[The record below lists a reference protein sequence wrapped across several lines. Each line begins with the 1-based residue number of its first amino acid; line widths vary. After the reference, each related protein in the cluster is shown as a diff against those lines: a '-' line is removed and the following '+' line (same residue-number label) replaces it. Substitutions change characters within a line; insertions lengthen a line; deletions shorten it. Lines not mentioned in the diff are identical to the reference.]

1 MQIRPT
7 AFTIGLIIYSFIAL
21 FLVYTEFGIDSTN
34 RCPMDE
40 RTILLI
46 FNCICSL
53 YSGFLRS
60 EISTALYTEH
70 YTHIGTFSCQFPIMK
85 SDDLFCY

>member
-1 MQIRPT
+1 MPYIYENLSQFVL
-7 AFTIGLIIYSFIAL
+7 AYNAYLKTISQAAL
-21 FLVYTEFGIDSTN
+21 TDEPL
-34 RCPMDE
+34 PMDE

-46 FNCICSL
+46 FNCICSP
-53 YSGFLRS
+53 YSGYLRS